1 MNTEVNEEKVVLADG
16 IRDAAALGYP
26 KMITLGLQHTF
37 TMFGAT
43 VLVPIITGMNSSIAL
58 FMAGVGTIL
67 FHLITKGKI
76 PAFLG
81 SSFAFIAPTIA
92 VASAY
97 GAMGTTGYADGLAY
111 AQGGIVIAGLMYL
124 ILAGLIAAFGVE
136 RVLKFFP
143 PIVTGP
149 IIMVIGLKLAPVAIG
164 MASANWALALIAFF
178 IVTIVNVYGK
188 GFVKVIP
195 VLCGLIGGYLAALA
209 LGLVDFTPLTTV
221 QAGLASGEVSMFQ
234 LPKFVMAKF
243 ELGAILTIAPL
254 ALATMVE
261 HVGDVLAIGATCERD
276 YARDPGLF
284 RTLTGDGVATSLSAM
299 FGGPANTTY
308 SENTGVL
315 AITRVWDPRVMQ
327 IAACFAILL
336 GLTPYLGAMIATIP
350 TGVIGGI
357 SMILFGMIASIGI
370 RTLVENQVDF
380 KLSRNLI
387 IAAVILVLGLGGASL
402 PVFGA
407 KIEGMALGAIAGI
420 LMNVI
425 LPGKHEGKY

>member
-1 MNTEVNEEKVVLADG
+1 MSAEVKDLHADG

-26 KMITLGLQHTF
+26 KMVTLGIQHTF

-58 FMAGVGTIL
+58 FMAGVGTLL
-67 FHLITKGKI
+67 FHLITKGKV

-97 GAMGTTGYADGLAY
+97 GEMGTPGYADGLAY
-111 AQGGIVIAGLMYL
+111 AQGGIVIAGLLYL
-124 ILAGLIAAFGVE
+124 ILAGLIAVFGVE
-136 RVLKFFP
+136 KVLKFFP
-143 PIVTGP
+143 PVVTGP
-149 IIMVIGLKLAPVAIG
+149 IIMVIGLKLAPVAIN
-164 MASANWALALIAFF
+164 MASANWTLAIIAFV
-178 IVTIVNVYGK
+178 IVTAVNVYGK
-188 GFVKVIP
+188 GFIKVIP
-195 VLCGLIGGYLAALA
+195 VLCGLVGGYLAALA
-209 LGLVDFTPLTTV
+209 LGAVDFTPLTTV
-221 QAGLASGEVSMFQ
+221 QESMAAGETAIFQ

-243 ELGAILTIAPL
+243 DMGAIFTIAPL

-284 RTLTGDGVATSLSAM
+284 RTLTGDGVATALSAM

-315 AITRVWDPRVMQ
+315 AITRVWDPRVME
-327 IAACFAILL
+327 IAALFAILL
-336 GLTPYLGAMIATIP
+336 GCTPYLGAMIATIP

-357 SMILFGMIASIGI
+357 SMILFGMIASIGV
-370 RTLVENQVDF
+370 RTVVENQVDF
-380 KLSRNLI
+380 TLSRNLI

-402 PVFGA
+402 PIMGA

-420 LMNVI
+420 IMNMI

>member
-1 MNTEVNEEKVVLADG
+1 MSAEVKDVHADG

-26 KMITLGLQHTF
+26 KMVTLGIQHTF

-43 VLVPIITGMNSSIAL
+43 VLVPIITGMNSSVAL
-58 FMAGVGTIL
+58 FMAGVGTIM
-67 FHLITKGKI
+67 FHLITKGKV

-92 VASAY
+92 VASVY
-97 GAMGTTGYADGLAY
+97 GAPGTPEYAAGLAY
-111 AQGGIVIAGLMYL
+111 AQGGIVVAGLLYL
-124 ILAGLIAAFGVE
+124 ILAGLIAVFGVE
-136 RVLKFFP
+136 KILKFFP
-143 PIVTGP
+143 PVVTGP
-149 IIMVIGLKLAPVAIG
+149 IIMVIGLKLAPVAID
-164 MASANWALALIAFF
+164 MAKANWTLAIIALI
-178 IVTIVNVYGK
+178 IVTVVNVFGK
-188 GFVKVIP
+188 GFLKVIP

-209 LGLVDFTPLTTV
+209 LGAVDFTPLTNV
-221 QAGLASGEVSMFQ
+221 QAGMAAGEIGLFQ
-234 LPKFVMAKF
+234 FPKFMMAKF
-243 ELGAILTIAPL
+243 ELGAIMTVAPL

-284 RTLTGDGVATSLSAM
+284 RTLTGDGLATALSAM

-336 GLTPYLGAMIATIP
+336 GCTPYLGAFIQTIP

-357 SMILFGMIASIGI
+357 SMILFGMIASIGV
-370 RTLVENQVDF
+370 RTVVENNVDF
-380 KLSRNLI
+380 TLSRNLI
-387 IAAVILVLGLGGASL
+387 ISAVILVLGLGGASL
-402 PVFGA
+402 PIFGA
-407 KIEGMALGAIAGI
+407 SIEGMALGAIAGI
-420 LMNVI
+420 IMNVI

>member
-1 MNTEVNEEKVVLADG
+1 MSTEVKEEVVQADG
-16 IRDAAALGYP
+16 IRDAKALGYP
-26 KMITLGLQHTF
+26 KMVTLGVQHTF

-43 VLVPIITGMNSSIAL
+43 VLVPIITGMDTSIAL

-67 FHLITKGKI
+67 FHLITKGKV

-97 GAMGTTGYADGLAY
+97 GAQGTAEYQAGLAY
-111 AQGGIVIAGLMYL
+111 AQGGIVVAGFMYL
-124 ILAGLIAAFGVE
+124 ILAGLIAVFGVE
-136 RVLKFFP
+136 KVLKFFP
-143 PIVTGP
+143 PVVTGP
-149 IIMVIGLKLAPVAIG
+149 IIMVIGLKLAPVAIS
-164 MASANWALALIAFF
+164 MAAANWTLAIIALA
-178 IVTIVNVYGK
+178 IVTIVNVFGK
-188 GFVKVIP
+188 GFIKVIP

-209 LGLVDFTPLTTV
+209 MGAIDFTPLTTV
-221 QAGLASGEVSMFQ
+221 QANLASGEVSMVQ

-261 HVGDVLAIGATCERD
+261 HVGDVLAIGATCDRD
-276 YARDPGLF
+276 YARNPGLF
-284 RTLTGDGVATSLSAM
+284 RTLTGDGLATSLSAM

-327 IAACFAILL
+327 IAAVFAIIL
-336 GLTPYLGAMIATIP
+336 GCTPYLGAVIATIP

-357 SMILFGMIASIGI
+357 SMILFGMIAAIGV
-370 RTLVENQVDF
+370 RTVVENQVDF
-380 KLSRNLI
+380 TLSRNLI
-387 IAAVILVLGLGGASL
+387 IAAVILVLGLGGAAL

-425 LPGKHEGKY
+425 LPGKHVGKY